1 MDKEIL
7 EQFVFDAEELIDSA
21 DEALINLE
29 AGQGDASENL
39 AVLLRGLHT
48 LKGTAAFFDLTLFST
63 FAHFLE
69 DMIQP
74 FKDQGT
80 VPDPGVIADLFL
92 GISLLRRILEGLNE
106 GRKEEDFKEEI
117 EQFKQEIAGAREKSE
132 PPEQPKEPESKED
145 SKAEVISGDNLSAE
159 SVASQEKP
167 QSQDR
172 VQDKKTAA
180 ESDTEKKRSDK
191 KATAR
196 PVQETSASSQNQSQ
210 PEKKGVPGTE
220 QPGREKTVAAKG
232 KKTGQAVKTASRKR
246 KEPFLKVRSQ
256 KVDELMDMVAEFGV
270 ALAEVFHHPALK
282 EIEVE
287 GLEEKQHQVEVLLR
301 KLQDIA
307 AGLRLVPVST
317 LFRPMQRLVRDLA
330 RTTGKQLALK
340 MEGEETELDKVV
352 IEALHD
358 PLVHMIRNSADHGIE
373 PPEERKAAGK
383 PEKGTITLRAA
394 QRGGEVIIEVE
405 DDGRGLNR
413 QAILQKARERG
424 LLGPDDEP
432 DDRTLYQFI
441 FHPGF
446 STAKQ
451 ITSVSGRGV
460 GMDVVNAAV
469 SEVRGRIEID
479 SKPGQGSKISI
490 CIPLTLAFLDSMIV
504 VDKNILYAIPTENVK
519 EVLQPRNGWLVQT
532 SADNIEMVH
541 VRDELIPI
549 VRLEEFFRLEEDERD
564 LHSRLLVIVRGERGG
579 LAIPVDEIIGQ
590 QQVTIKPLQG
600 HAKDIKAGAGWALL
614 GSGDTALV
622 LDTRRLG

>member
-29 AGQGDASENL
+29 SGQGDASENL

-117 EQFKQEIAGAREKSE
+117 EQFKQEIAGAQEKSE
-132 PPEQPKEPESKED
+132 QSKE
-145 SKAEVISGDNLSAE
+145 SSNKEGRKGESVPNASAEDNLPAGG
-159 SVASQEKP
+159 SVSHEKA
-167 QSQDR
+167 QVQDR
-172 VQDKKTAA
+172 VQDKKIAA
-180 ESDTEKKRSDK
+180 ESDREKKSNDK
-191 KATAR
+191 KAIASFA
-196 PVQETSASSQNQSQ
+196 TSASSQDQSQ
-210 PEKKGVPGTE
+210 PDKAVVGQKDSTG
-220 QPGREKTVAAKG
+220 QQKTVAAKG

-330 RTTGKQLALK
+330 RSTGKQLALK

-394 QRGGEVIIEVE
+394 QRGGEVVIEVE

>member
-1 MDKEIL
+1 
-7 EQFVFDAEELIDSA
+7 
-21 DEALINLE
+21 
-29 AGQGDASENL
+29 
-39 AVLLRGLHT
+39 
-48 LKGTAAFFDLTLFST
+48 
-63 FAHFLE
+63 
-69 DMIQP
+69 
-74 FKDQGT
+74 
-80 VPDPGVIADLFL
+80 
-92 GISLLRRILEGLNE
+92 
-106 GRKEEDFKEEI
+106 
-117 EQFKQEIAGAREKSE
+117 
-132 PPEQPKEPESKED
+132 
-145 SKAEVISGDNLSAE
+145 
-159 SVASQEKP
+159 
-167 QSQDR
+167 
-172 VQDKKTAA
+172 
-180 ESDTEKKRSDK
+180 
-191 KATAR
+191 
-196 PVQETSASSQNQSQ
+196 
-210 PEKKGVPGTE
+210 
-220 QPGREKTVAAKG
+220 
-232 KKTGQAVKTASRKR
+232 
-246 KEPFLKVRSQ
+246 
-256 KVDELMDMVAEFGV
+256 MDMVAEFGV

-287 GLEEKQHQVEVLLR
+287 GLEEKQHQVEVVLR

-373 PPEERKAAGK
+373 HPEERKAAGK
-383 PEKGTITLRAA
+383 SEKGTITLRAA
-394 QRGGEVIIEVE
+394 QRGGEVVIEVE

-446 STAKQ
+446 STARE

-469 SEVRGRIEID
+469 SEVRGRVEID

-519 EVLQPRNGWLVQT
+519 EVLQPGNGWLVQT
-532 SADNIEMVH
+532 SADNIEMIH
-541 VRDELIPI
+541 VRDALIPI
-549 VRLEEFFRLEEDERD
+549 VRLEDFFHLEKDERD
-564 LHSRLLVIVRGERGG
+564 LNSRLLVIVRGERRG